1 MGVTLL
7 ENPNKKAIFK
17 EYEIGQPFKQR
28 CASDFPDVMIG
39 VFGYNRQGW
48 CETQPFPANP
58 ILETCGRAQLPG
70 HGAHTWM
77 NQAKALEITD
87 IQDQNK

>member
-39 VFGYNRQGW
+39 VFGYNRQG
-48 CETQPFPANP
+48 
-58 ILETCGRAQLPG
+58 
-70 HGAHTWM
+70 
-77 NQAKALEITD
+77 
-87 IQDQNK
+87 